1 MGTTVRKEIYPLF
14 QIYIFRMSKSKLH
27 IRYFHFGMSYAE
39 GYGMVLQLTG
49 AVVRRCSAI

>member
-1 MGTTVRKEIYPLF
+1 
-14 QIYIFRMSKSKLH
+14 MSKNKLH

>member
-14 QIYIFRMSKSKLH
+14 QIYLFRMSKSKLH

-49 AVVRRCSAI
+49 VVFRICSAI